1 LRYLYSRLA
10 ITGAGRRAFRRGS
23 LGDSQNEVQTEQM
36 RCHAVIGQVSRHRR
50 RRSAAACFALI
61 LCGLLLCW
69 PAPAESPPTIGVEL
83 NRLED
88 QGGNCRAYLVVTNPG
103 SAEFSSFSLDLILF
117 DHGGTIMRRLAVDLA
132 PVRAAK
138 TTVKIFDISETACG
152 AIGSILGNDVI
163 HCRDA
168 SGDVAGCIDRVATSS
183 KLAVSLLK

>member
-1 LRYLYSRLA
+1 
-10 ITGAGRRAFRRGS
+10 
-23 LGDSQNEVQTEQM
+23 M
-36 RCHAVIGQVSRHRR
+36 RCYGVIDRVRCLRR
-50 RRSAAACFALI
+50 RRRAVVRFAVILGAALLWRTSAGGAD
-61 LCGLLLCW
+61 
-69 PAPAESPPTIGVEL
+69 PPSTIGVEL

-132 PVRAAK
+132 PVRATK

-152 AIGSILGNDVI
+152 AIGSILVNDVI

-168 SGDVAGCIDRVATSS
+168 SGDVAGCIDRVSTSS
-183 KLAVSLLK
+183 KLTVSLLK